1 MMRKWW
7 RLNGKEAS
15 LKRSSG
21 PVNVDAAILSVAQFV
36 QPCQSDALAT
46 EAKKSLHQVRFTKQQ
61 MTSRINALVK
71 GGYLWSRSDGLL
83 ILTPA
88 GHELSKASLP
98 PKERDKFRLL
108 ILNSMR
114 YK

>member
-1 MMRKWW
+1 
-7 RLNGKEAS
+7 LNRNA
-15 LKRSSG
+15 G

-36 QPCQSDALAT
+36 QPCQSDALAK
-46 EAKKSLHQVRFTKQQ
+46 EAKKSLREVRFTKQQ
-61 MTSRINALVK
+61 IASRINALIK

-83 ILTPA
+83 LLTPA
-88 GHELSKASLP
+88 GHDLSKASLP

-108 ILNSMR
+108 ILNSMH